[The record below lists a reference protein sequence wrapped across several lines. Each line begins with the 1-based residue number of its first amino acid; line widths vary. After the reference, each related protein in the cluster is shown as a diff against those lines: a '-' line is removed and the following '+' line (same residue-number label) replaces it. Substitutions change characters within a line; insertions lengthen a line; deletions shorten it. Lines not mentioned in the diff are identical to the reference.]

1 MTAVAV
7 SAQLGTVTVE
17 TQDCLAAY
25 AVIDAPGRPRRVLQF
40 GALVQR
46 QAIGDRL
53 RREGLPVTDLR
64 GLIAALTAKL
74 DRLEA
79 ALGNG

>member
-53 RREGLPVTDLR
+53 RRDGLPVTDLR
-64 GLIAALTAKL
+64 ESENEDGETVLTWTL
-74 DRLEA
+74 PRD
-79 ALGNG
+79 